1 MHSRSGWVFQT
12 IAGRLLWAVACLGLI
27 FLAATLTVSA
37 QGEPRPDPSDE
48 ARRIAL
54 ELQCPICEGQSV
66 AESNSQLAVQ
76 MRAVIR
82 EKVEAGESREQ
93 ILAYFKERYGEHI
106 LMEPPRAGFTTIAW
120 VAPYVVVLA
129 TLAFLGWKIRG
140 RREAAAA
147 SAADADPELTAYYDE
162 VDRTYDAVRDE
173 VIR

>member
-1 MHSRSGWVFQT
+1 
-12 IAGRLLWAVACLGLI
+12 
-27 FLAATLTVSA
+27 LATTLTAAA
-37 QGEPRPDPSDE
+37 QGDPRPDPGE
-48 ARRIAL
+48 QARRIAF

-66 AESNSQLAVQ
+66 AESNSQLAIQ

-82 EKVEAGESREQ
+82 EKVDAGESREQ

-140 RREAAAA
+140 RKEVGTT
-147 SAADADPELTAYYDE
+147 SAADPELTAYYDE
-162 VDRTYDAVRDE
+162 VDRTYDTVRDE